1 MNIIGHRI
9 RFPTYSRLKVYQIT
23 EPLRPDKKISRHI
36 ASVIWSP
43 FDPEAK
49 IVVFFIECETVNLR
63 PLSHPCTHD
72 VEERV
77 KQFWLSSLLLIDVLL
92 VIPDAR
98 WPWEVMMHLDTDQA
112 LLHRLVAADG
122 RTADMDWSGT
132 GTQVILLSLLSVITM
147 VVLMAMCTCRE
158 SAKS

>member
-1 MNIIGHRI
+1 
-9 RFPTYSRLKVYQIT
+9 
-23 EPLRPDKKISRHI
+23 
-36 ASVIWSP
+36 
-43 FDPEAK
+43 
-49 IVVFFIECETVNLR
+49 
-63 PLSHPCTHD
+63 
-72 VEERV
+72 
-77 KQFWLSSLLLIDVLL
+77 
-92 VIPDAR
+92 
-98 WPWEVMMHLDTDQA
+98 MMHLDTDQA